1 MCFFC
6 AHSCGAPCVWLCCG
20 LLLAVVCSGARRP
33 CLGCFAPLAVVFG
46 GLGIGGRCAWLR
58 CSLPLAVMLG
68 TFGCAVAAALGAPS
82 PGEGCPLPWYSEP
95 LALVFLAFGDCCA
108 LCFFCMLCL
117 MHLVLTGGALAMLLG
132 ASGCDVWFPCLW
144 RLVFL
149 VVVLSVLCCGGRS
162 PWLWRSVA
170 SPVGLGGLGPCLRR
184 WVFFGC
190 GPQCFWAR
198 CLAF

>member
-1 MCFFC
+1 MN
-6 AHSCGAPCVWLCCG
+6 ANSTSCCVQWCSAPLLG
-20 LLLAVVCSGARRP
+20 LLCT
-33 CLGCFAPLAVVFG
+33 LGCRIRWPWNWWSVRLVAVLAAPGCDARY
-46 GLGIGGRCAWLR
+46 IWLR
-58 CSLPLAVMLG
+58 CSG
-68 TFGCAVAAALGAPS
+68 GARCSS